1 MEFIKGDFYSRAK
14 MKNILP
20 SVTTYE
26 ILKANSESRKPIEL
40 LLPYNERLRDFC
52 RNSLQKD
59 IAMIEVQIE
68 GQSYIRMR
76 QSLRKTL
83 GDNFGEL
90 GGTLGLFTGFSFM
103 AIVELIYWILV
114 TLQRIF
120 KEAIPDPN
128 RFRRT

>member
-52 RNSLQKD
+52 RQSLQKD

-68 GQSYIRMR
+68 GQSFIRMR

-83 GDNFGEL
+83 GDKL

-128 RFRRT
+128 RFRRS